1 MPAPYCLL
9 AIAALCFSNPHVKAE
24 VTNFGLGYA
33 VTVTADHYTV
43 NHGMTDV
50 IHMHDFR
57 KSPRACMDKRCLGY
71 HKHCESKGAS
81 IVCDYWL
88 GIPGVIPDGLV
99 TITADSE
106 AALAA
111 AEREVARIGESAL
124 LPFSTMSVRSA
135 EPAPPDCPGDVAYAT
150 CAPP

>member
-24 VTNFGLGYA
+24 VSNFGLGYA

-43 NHGMTDV
+43 SHGMTDV

-57 KSPRACMDKRCLGY
+57 KSPRACIDKHCLSY
-71 HKHCESKGAS
+71 HKHCDTKGADM
-81 IVCDYWL
+81 VCNYWL
-88 GIPGVIPDGLV
+88 GIPGVVPDGLV
-99 TITADSE
+99 TITADSG
-106 AALAA
+106 AALIQ
-111 AEREVARIGESAL
+111 AEREVARIGESSL
-124 LPFSTMSVRSA
+124 LPFSAMSVQSDA
-135 EPAPPDCPGDVAYAT
+135 AAPPDCPGDVAFVA